1 MRELCPPP
9 HRSIGARPRPP
20 FDFQARVKSHS
31 PNPAKAYR
39 GAGYKPVPRSVL
51 RVLKVVSAA
60 RALNLICPKPMWLKC
75 FGRVFSF
82 AIHAGPAVRTRTKFL
97 RELPEPSAS
106 EQASDTNIDGDCL
119 GRRCGRAAEDHGTN
133 SPGSGWRSFLP
144 FAVVR
149 SACREYWR
157 HPAEK

>member
-1 MRELCPPP
+1 MNHTWPDFRRCEILKSTSPRILQNLQNLCCRWQLTETQPL
-9 HRSIGARPRPP
+9 
-20 FDFQARVKSHS
+20 
-31 PNPAKAYR
+31 R
-39 GAGYKPVPRSVL
+39 GVL

-119 GRRCGRAAEDHGTN
+119 GRRCGRAADDHGTN

-149 SACREYWR
+149 SPCREYWR